1 MKVKYKNPFLI
12 LIVFSDQ
19 SINVP
24 DSQSQTE
31 LGQTKRP
38 ADISGLEEVQGKK
51 IKSDTES

>member
-1 MKVKYKNPFLI
+1 MVVFLS
-12 LIVFSDQ
+12 SDQ

-24 DSQSQTE
+24 DSQSQAE

-38 ADISGLEEVQGKK
+38 ADISGFEEVQGKR